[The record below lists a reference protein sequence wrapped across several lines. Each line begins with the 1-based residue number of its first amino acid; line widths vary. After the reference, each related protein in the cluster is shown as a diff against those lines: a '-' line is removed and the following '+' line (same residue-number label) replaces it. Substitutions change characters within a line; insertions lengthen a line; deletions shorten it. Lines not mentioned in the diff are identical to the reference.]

1 MNNDKRIFALV
12 SLGLFLTALLA
23 PFIIATSGRD
33 ELAVGFSV
41 VAGLLAVLFGA
52 LSWNDRIGRTVTT
65 ALLPILVVAIAGSA
79 IIHSIRQGKS
89 GESDART
96 ATEAHA
102 EIQR

>member
-12 SLGLFLTALLA
+12 SLGLFLIAFLA

-33 ELAVGFSV
+33 ELAVGFGL

-65 ALLPILVVAIAGSA
+65 ALLPIFVVAIARSA
-79 IIHSIRQGKS
+79 IIYSIRQGKS

-96 ATEAHA
+96 ATEAPA